1 MTNWTRSD
9 DELDEIGPEN
19 GPHPGTRRVC
29 DGDDETDAD
38 RDDLSRD
45 IPSEKTDVPESERD
59 REDLDHRL
67 RHPAKDDE
75 VDRDGEVER
84 AEPAQHCRRPTT
96 VADLRKL
103 DVGHDVS
110 ASPEAGEEKHGE
122 HSAHQHVPPEPVSG
136 DPVLGDETCDDQRG
150 ISRERRR
157 DHRSAGEPPCHLTAG
172 KEVLIQALSA
182 TFGEVEP
189 DTYREHEIGN
199 NNRPVDRS

>member
-1 MTNWTRSD
+1 MGRQAFLEFAHSPDSPYRIKGKNDYRAHLD

-29 DGDDETDAD
+29 NGDDETNAD

-84 AEPAQHCRRPTT
+84 TEPAQHCRRPTT

-110 ASPEAGEEKHGE
+110 ASPEAGGKKKK
-122 HSAHQHVPPEPVSG
+122 
-136 DPVLGDETCDDQRG
+136 ETYV
-150 ISRERRR
+150 
-157 DHRSAGEPPCHLTAG
+157 HP
-172 KEVLIQALSA
+172 K
-182 TFGEVEP
+182 
-189 DTYREHEIGN
+189 
-199 NNRPVDRS
+199 